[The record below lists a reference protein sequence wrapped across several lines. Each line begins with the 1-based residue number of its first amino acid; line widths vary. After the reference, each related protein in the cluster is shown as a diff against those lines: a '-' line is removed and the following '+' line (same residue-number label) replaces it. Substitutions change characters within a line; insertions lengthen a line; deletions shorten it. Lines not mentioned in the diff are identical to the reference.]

1 MLIGSVGGQET
12 KGNEWG
18 REQQWRLE
26 GKKVG
31 VGPGGY
37 GGDDE
42 RPSRFY
48 KAVVFYFYFEP
59 DTQPIKRA
67 VMWSVRAESLEI
79 IGG

>member
-1 MLIGSVGGQET
+1 M
-12 KGNEWG
+12 NEDKSS
-18 REQQWRLE
+18 RRLE

-67 VMWSVRAESLEI
+67 VM
-79 IGG
+79 